1 MGVDSVIKCDWA
13 SEPRVLQACLQLWA
27 VLSQRDV
34 QLDHYSFEELS
45 SYAGSDDDSLMSR
58 VVLYF
63 ASPKLKIIRLCIMYE
78 SEGCWVAL
86 PDEEVERYSSGESVV
101 HPELGVVIDDS
112 DLIVCFVPGDALF
125 SGGA

>member
-1 MGVDSVIKCDWA
+1 MA
-13 SEPRVLQACLQLWA
+13 E
-27 VLSQRDV
+27 RDV
-34 QLDHYSFEELS
+34 ELFNYVFEEV
-45 SYAGSDDDSLMSR
+45 YTYDGSDDDSLMSR
-58 VVLYF
+58 VVLYV
-63 ASPKLKIIRLCIMYE
+63 ANLMLKIIRLCIMYE